1 MYFINLFT
9 MKCWLL
15 VVIQIMALSVA
26 MKIALMSHDDLKYIL
41 YNAVSCAINHVF
53 LVLMS

>member
-15 VVIQIMALSVA
+15 VIQIMALPVA
-26 MKIALMSHDDLKYIL
+26 MKIALMSHDDLKHIL